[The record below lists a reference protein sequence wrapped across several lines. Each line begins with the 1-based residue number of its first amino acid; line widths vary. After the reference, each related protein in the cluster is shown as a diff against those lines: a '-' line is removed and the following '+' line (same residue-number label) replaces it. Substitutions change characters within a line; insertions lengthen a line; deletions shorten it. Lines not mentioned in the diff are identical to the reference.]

1 MATRAR
7 LSEPVLLLRS
17 PGRRRKVSCD
27 IPGKLTNAVPGRNE
41 RSVMMLV
48 RIPSAWDGV
57 DGSNAIQ
64 HKDI

>member
-1 MATRAR
+1 MQCRE
-7 LSEPVLLLRS
+7 LFPQISQ
-17 PGRRRKVSCD
+17 
-27 IPGKLTNAVPGRNE
+27 NE
-41 RSVMMLV
+41 NFVMMLV

>member
-1 MATRAR
+1 M
-7 LSEPVLLLRS
+7 
-17 PGRRRKVSCD
+17 SCD